1 MNRLGRPSEG
11 SFTHEAFFKLASPG
25 GVRREWRASR
35 LRTVEIGR
43 RNDEE
48 VEVVGGLREGVRI
61 AER

>member
-1 MNRLGRPSEG
+1 MKPSSGSLHPAVYVANGGR
-11 SFTHEAFFKLASPG
+11 A
-25 GVRREWRASR
+25 R

-43 RNDEE
+43 RNDAE